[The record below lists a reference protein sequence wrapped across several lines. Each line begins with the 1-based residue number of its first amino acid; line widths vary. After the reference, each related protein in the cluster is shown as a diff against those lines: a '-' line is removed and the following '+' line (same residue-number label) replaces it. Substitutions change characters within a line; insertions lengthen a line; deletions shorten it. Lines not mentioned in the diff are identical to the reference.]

1 MNTLIWIGQVA
12 LAAVF
17 FVAGVTKIVAYKKL
31 VKTLEDRRE
40 TLPIEMSP
48 ALGRLV
54 GILEIVGAL
63 GVILPP
69 ALTPAALVPDYLL
82 VRMAAAGLALLMV
95 AATIY
100 HFRRKESAAPSV
112 ATFLLALFVI
122 VGRWPH

>member
-1 MNTLIWIGQVA
+1 MNTLIWVGQLA

-17 FVAGVTKIVAYKKL
+17 LVAGWTKLVAYKRL
-31 VKTLEDRRE
+31 IKTLENRRN
-40 TLPIEMSP
+40 TFPIEMSP
-48 ALGRLV
+48 VQGRLV
-54 GILEIVGAL
+54 GLIEIVGAL
-63 GVILPP
+63 GVIMPP

-100 HFRRKESAAPSV
+100 HFRRKESAAPAI